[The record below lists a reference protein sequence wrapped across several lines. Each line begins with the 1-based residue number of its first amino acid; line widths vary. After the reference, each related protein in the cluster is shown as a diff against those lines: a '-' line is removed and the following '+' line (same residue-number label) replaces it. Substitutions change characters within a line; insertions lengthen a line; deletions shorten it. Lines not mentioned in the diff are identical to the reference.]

1 MSGQRIYLSP
11 PSLGSNAR
19 RYLLEALDSN
29 WIAPMGPFVDLFA
42 TALQAKLES
51 PHAPVPMNSG
61 TSALH
66 VALRL
71 LGVGPGD
78 VVLCS
83 TFTFVAT
90 AGPIVYQGAR
100 PVFVDCESLT
110 WNMSPE
116 ALSEAILDL
125 HAQGKHPKALIL
137 AHCYGMPG
145 HLDELLGIAR
155 QYGIPVIEDAAEAL
169 GSTWN
174 GQALGTFG
182 DFGVFSF
189 NGNKICTT
197 SSGGALVCAQAPHA
211 EKARWFI
218 SQCKDPTPHFEHR
231 EVGYNYGM
239 SNLLAAVGLAEIEEL
254 DAKVKWRRQ
263 TFDHYYDQLSDLLDD
278 SLWDFQAEPDA
289 ANANRWLSAFHFSP
303 DAPFDGEALRLRLA
317 ARQIDSRPLWKPLH
331 LQTAFAGCSC
341 YGDGA
346 AERLFQSGICLPSGT
361 GAPVIL
367 A

>member
-11 PSLGSNAR
+11 PALGANAR

-29 WIAPMGPFVDLFA
+29 WIAPMGPFVDLFSN
-42 TALQAKLES
+42 ALHARLECA
-51 PHAPVPMNSG
+51 HAPVPMNSG

-78 VVLCS
+78 LVLCS

-90 AGPIVYQGAR
+90 AGPIAYQGAR

-110 WNMSPE
+110 WNMSPD

-125 HAQGKHPKALIL
+125 HAQGKNPKALIL

-145 HLDELLGIAR
+145 PLDALLHIAA
-155 QYGIPVIEDAAEAL
+155 QHGIPVIEDAAEAL

-182 DFGVFSF
+182 RFGVYSF

-197 SSGGALVCAQAPHA
+197 SSGGALVCQNAADID
-211 EKARWFI
+211 KARWLI

-239 SNLLAAVGLAEIEEL
+239 SNLLAAVGLAEIEDL
-254 DAKVKWRRQ
+254 DVKVAHRRQ
-263 TFDHYYDQLSDLLDD
+263 VFDHYYEQLANLLDE
-278 SLWDFQAEPDA
+278 SLWDFQAEPDEGY
-289 ANANRWLSAFHFSP
+289 ANRWLSAFHFAP
-303 DAPFDGEALRLRLA
+303 TAPFDGESLRLRLA
-317 ARQIDSRPLWKPLH
+317 DRQIDSRPLWKPLH
-331 LQTAFAGCSC
+331 LQAAFAGCAY
-341 YGDGA
+341 YGDGTS
-346 AERLFQSGICLPSGT
+346 ERLFQSGICLPSGA

-367 A
+367 E